1 MKSESDLQQLIRD
14 IQDYIIGDFE
24 KEVVVA
30 QMLEIDY
37 SLVNDLIDGRPT
49 FLLSKGDVVKIL
61 NRYVIGELSLDRL
74 SQWGKFVF
82 WRHWI
87 PSPNNKFLPLTIDY
101 VPRKCEL
108 ICELILKIEQ
118 IGDELDGEFSK
129 DDAIS
134 YIHKLKI

>member
-1 MKSESDLQQLIRD
+1 MKGETDLQQLIRD
-14 IQDYIIGDFE
+14 IQAYIIGDFE

-30 QMLEIDY
+30 QMLDKDY
-37 SLVNDLIDGRPT
+37 SMVEKQT
-49 FLLSKGDVVKIL
+49 FLLSKGDIVIIL
-61 NRYVIGELSLDRL
+61 NRYVVGELSLDSL

-87 PSPNNKFLPLTIDY
+87 PSPKNKFLPLTIDY
-101 VPRKCEL
+101 APRNCEL

-118 IGDELDGEFSK
+118 IGDEIDGEFSK